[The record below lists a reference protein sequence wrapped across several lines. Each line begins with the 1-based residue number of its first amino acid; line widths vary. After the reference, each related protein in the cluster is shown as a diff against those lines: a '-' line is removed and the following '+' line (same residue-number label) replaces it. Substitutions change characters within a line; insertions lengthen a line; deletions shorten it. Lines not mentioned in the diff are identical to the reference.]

1 MITILSLCIR
11 YLFLSILSL
20 SFLPPFLFL
29 CSSVRRCTA
38 TPFPSNTA
46 FVHTRQQG
54 LNPRF
59 VLITNPSNPLG
70 VIYGKDIILN
80 AIAWARKRKVHTI
93 MDEIYALS
101 THRKYGH
108 GFESVIRLLNNRLD
122 DDVHFVWSISK
133 DFGASGFRFGIVYS
147 QNETFMAGL
156 ANLNIFSGV
165 SHPIQMVVS
174 ELLTDDDFV
183 DIYLDE
189 SRSRLRHSYLICVEK
204 LEEMVVPFVPAEAGQ
219 FVYVDFSSL
228 LPAKTMEWEQRLSQ
242 LFIDYG
248 RLILTPG
255 ESQRERMP
263 GMFRIC
269 YAWVS
274 PDVLKIGMERL
285 SRLVAK
291 IRRMDFADLNE
302 TTLAGVI

>member
-1 MITILSLCIR
+1 
-11 YLFLSILSL
+11 
-20 SFLPPFLFL
+20 
-29 CSSVRRCTA
+29 
-38 TPFPSNTA
+38 
-46 FVHTRQQG
+46 
-54 LNPRF
+54 
-59 VLITNPSNPLG
+59 LITNPSNPLG
-70 VIYGKDIILN
+70 VIFGKEVILN

-108 GFESVIRLLNNRLD
+108 GFESVIRLLDNQLG

-133 DFGASGFRFGIVYS
+133 DFGASGLRFGVVYS
-147 QNETFMAGL
+147 QNETFMNGL

-165 SHPIQMVVS
+165 SNPIQMVVS

-183 DIYLDE
+183 DLYLDE
-189 SRSRLRHSYLICVEK
+189 SRARLRQSYLLCVEK
-204 LEEMVVPFVPAEAGQ
+204 LEEMVLPFVPAEAGQ

-242 LFIDYG
+242 LFIDHG

-269 YAWVS
+269 YAWVT
-274 PDVLKIGMERL
+274 PEVLKIGMERL

-291 IRRMDFADLNE
+291 IRRMDFSDLNE
-302 TTLAGVI
+302 STLSGVI